1 MLSGQQSKELE
12 LVLVLVFQRGWN
24 TLFKMDLSIKFA
36 VEKKKE
42 RKINYISDAPTPLNV
57 GTSWFEFNS
66 EI

>member
-36 VEKKKE
+36 VEKKKKKE
-42 RKINYISDAPTPLNV
+42 K
-57 GTSWFEFNS
+57 
-66 EI
+66 